1 MKESITIEDDSSD
14 SEKRTERS
22 VSRRIEKILH
32 GPDPYL
38 TGTNSRRFE
47 KPPITKKKPLDVHPE
62 NKEKK
67 VKVELNKSL
76 NTVYVNFFYLI
87 FRTKFQKN
95 QIIKKLKLIL

>member
-22 VSRRIEKILH
+22 VSRRIEKLFH
-32 GPDPYL
+32 GTVGPDPYL

-62 NKEKK
+62 NK

-76 NTVYVNFFYLI
+76 NIVYVNFFNLI
-87 FRTKFQKN
+87 FRTKFQKK
-95 QIIKKLKLIL
+95 QIIQKLKLIL